1 MSVKIITGGAPSPAA
16 QVSPLPVTVQGGELA
31 ILEGAPVAAIW
42 RGPRGY
48 YEVNNR
54 QVTEDNPGDSSARF
68 NWVAGAPGAVVSDAV
83 KVAGTWTAAQK
94 EAFLAEFPNAR
105 PGLLYG
111 IIYVAWGNS
120 YGTIDDMYS
129 TSISATK
136 CYRDRESW
144 AYTSGAFSLG
154 KIFEPKTSSGGMW
167 QITFPKPIPFHLG
180 LRVSYDNGVARYYF
194 CYSLDPAFAT

>member
-1 MSVKIITGGAPSPAA
+1 MPYGQGASAIVTPMPVNVMGGNIK
-16 QVSPLPVTVQGGELA
+16 
-31 ILEGAPVAAIW
+31 ILEGVPVPSVWA
-42 RGPRGY
+42 GPKGY
-48 YEVNNR
+48 YEVNDR
-54 QVTEDNPGDSSARF
+54 QVTTDNPGDSNAQF
-68 NWVAGAPGAVVSDAV
+68 TWTAGAPGAVVSDAV
-83 KVAGTWTAAQK
+83 KIAGTWTDAQK
-94 EAFLAEFPNAR
+94 ATFLTDFPNAR

-129 TSISATK
+129 TSITATK

-154 KIFEPKTSSGGMW
+154 KMFEPKTSSGGMW
-167 QITFPKPIPFHLG
+167 QITFPRPIPFHLG

-194 CYSLDPAFAT
+194 CYSLDPDFA